1 MLENLE
7 RIKQQFHE
15 ELSAVNSKGELE
27 KIRVSFLGKKGLVTQ
42 ELKNLRNLT
51 PEEKKTAGMQVN
63 KLEYREI

>member
-15 ELSAVNSKGELE
+15 ELSAVNSKENWRKSGILH
-27 KIRVSFLGKKGLVTQ
+27 GKKGLVTQ

-51 PEEKKTAGMQVN
+51 PEEKKQPVC
-63 KLEYREI
+63 R